1 MLKRTI
7 AKRAR
12 QGLPDDPEDF
22 KATLGEHLEELR
34 TRIIRVITFLVVAWV
49 AGWYLQPY
57 VYDFIQ
63 ATINKEIRGNASF
76 VTEVLHNAA
85 DAFLLKLR
93 LSFMIA
99 LTFSVPFAILQLWGF
114 IKPGL
119 KPAERKVVT
128 SVAPWTAVL
137 FLMGAGF
144 CWLVLPQAIH
154 WFLTYFSD
162 FPGVKLYQEAGTM
175 AFFALK
181 MVLAFG
187 IAFQL
192 PLIVYILGRIGI
204 LSPDTLL
211 KYWRHATTT
220 IFVVAMIITPS
231 NDPGSM
237 LMMAIPLTVLFMI
250 SVYLVKWT
258 VKPRAQEELEA
269 RETEPDALD

>member
-1 MLKRTI
+1 MLKRTV

-34 TRIIRVITFLVVAWV
+34 TRIIRVITLLIVSWI
-49 AGWYLQPY
+49 AGWYIQPHAY
-57 VYDFIQ
+57 SFIQ
-63 ATINKEIRGNASF
+63 KTVNKEIVGNPAF
-76 VTEVLHNAA
+76 NYEVLHNAA

-99 LTFSVPFAILQLWGF
+99 LTITAPFAVLQLWGF

-119 KPAERKVVT
+119 KPNERKVVS

-137 FLMGAGF
+137 FAMGAGF
-144 CWLVLPQAIH
+144 CWLIIPQAIH
-154 WFLTYFSD
+154 WFMSYFGD
-162 FPGVKLYQEAGTM
+162 FPGVKLNQEAGTM
-175 AFFALK
+175 VFFALK

-187 IAFQL
+187 LAFQL

-211 KYWRHATTT
+211 KYWRQATTG
-220 IFVVAMIITPS
+220 IFVVAMIVTPS

-237 LMMAIPLTVLFMI
+237 LMMAVPLTVLFLI
-250 SVYLVKWT
+250 SVYVVKWT
-258 VKPRAQEELEA
+258 VKSPAKELEA
-269 RETEPDALD
+269 NQEEPPALD

>member
-1 MLKRTI
+1 MLKRAI

-12 QGLPDDPEDF
+12 QGLPDDPDDF

-34 TRIIRVITFLVVAWV
+34 TRIIRVISLLIVAWV
-49 AGWYLQPY
+49 AGWYLEPY
-57 VYDFIQ
+57 LYNFIQ
-63 ATINKEIRGNASF
+63 LTVNKEIKHNPAFGS
-76 VTEVLHNAA
+76 EVMHNAA

-99 LTFSVPFAILQLWGF
+99 LTITVPFAVLQLWGF

-119 KPAERKVVT
+119 KPNERKIVS

-137 FLMGAGF
+137 FALGAGF
-144 CWLVLPQAIH
+144 CWLIIPQAIH
-154 WFLTYFSD
+154 WFLSYFDD
-162 FPGVKLYQEAGTM
+162 FPGVKLLQEAGTM
-175 AFFALK
+175 VFFALK
-181 MVLAFG
+181 MALAFG
-187 IAFQL
+187 LAFQL

-211 KYWRHATTT
+211 KYWRQATTG

-237 LMMAIPLTVLFMI
+237 LMMAVPLTVLFII

-258 VKPRAQEELEA
+258 VKPRDIKELEAQEE
-269 RETEPDALD
+269 EPAALD